1 MNKHSTSP
9 QPIHIVHVVYSFA
22 TGGLENG
29 VVNLINNLPEKDYR
43 HSIVCIT
50 GHDKDF
56 IKRITGN
63 NARYY
68 DLNKKPGKG
77 LSWLFAFWR
86 ILRTLKPDIVHSRNL
101 NALEAQFIAF
111 LAGISY
117 RIHGEHGWDV
127 NDLGGTNEKYQ
138 KIRRIL
144 KPLISQYVA
153 LSNEAVAYLKDK
165 ISVNPQKIN
174 HICNGVDTTL
184 FAPNKNRKHLPT
196 GFADDTSIVFGTVG
210 RLAEVKN
217 QAFLLRAFLRLWQHN
232 PQLKL
237 RLVIVGDGILA
248 DLLKEMV
255 AGANAGSAVFF
266 AGNRSDVNTLLQQM
280 DVFVLPSLAEGVS
293 NTILEAMATGL
304 PVIATKVGGNSDLIL
319 TELQNS
325 HLVEVNNDQQLILAM
340 QQYLDAPEYISKNS
354 KLIREHCVKNFSLV
368 SMVNRYQEIYQ
379 NNNKGLL

>member
-1 MNKHSTSP
+1 MSKHSASS

-29 VVNLINNLPEKDYR
+29 VVNLINNLPEKDYW

-50 GHDKDF
+50 NHDKDF

-63 NARYY
+63 NTRYY
-68 DLNKKPGKG
+68 DLNKIPGKG
-77 LSWLFAFWR
+77 LSWLFACWR

-101 NALEAQFIAF
+101 NALEAQLIAF

-127 NDLGGTNEKYQ
+127 TDLGGTNEKYQ

-153 LSNEAVAYLKDK
+153 LSNEAVTYLKDK

-184 FAPNKNRKHLPT
+184 FAPNKNRKHLPA
-196 GFADDTSIVFGTVG
+196 GFADDTAIVFGTVG

-232 PQLKL
+232 PQL
-237 RLVIVGDGILA
+237 RLVIVGDGVLA
-248 DLLKEMV
+248 DRLKDMV

-266 AGNRSDVNTLLQQM
+266 AGNRSDVNSLMQQM

-304 PVIATKVGGNSDLIL
+304 PVIATKVGGNGDLIL

-325 HLVEVNNDQQLILAM
+325 HLVEVNNDQQLIQAM
-340 QQYLDAPEYISKNS
+340 QQYIDAPEYISKNS
-354 KLIREHCVKNFSLV
+354 KLNREHCVKNFSLV
-368 SMVNRYQEIYQ
+368 SMVNRYRAIYQ
-379 NNNKGLL
+379 KNNKGLL